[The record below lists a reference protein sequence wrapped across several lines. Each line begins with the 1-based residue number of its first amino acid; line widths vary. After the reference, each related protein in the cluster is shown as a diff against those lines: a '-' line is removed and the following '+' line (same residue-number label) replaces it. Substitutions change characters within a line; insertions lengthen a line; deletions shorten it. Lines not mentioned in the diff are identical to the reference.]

1 MAWIQ
6 ERGGSYRVFF
16 RFRGKQLTFPLGKV
30 SKQEAEAKA
39 AQVDYL
45 LLRLKQ
51 GLVELP
57 PGVDIAEFVQ
67 HDGRRRRNRRPPP
80 RVGNAPSATL
90 RDRFLATHAARTRR
104 TRLSTARIHF
114 NH

>member
-1 MAWIQ
+1 MAGLQ

-16 RFRGKQLTFPLGKV
+16 RFHGKQQTFPLGKV

-51 GLVELP
+51 RLIDLP
-57 PGVDIAEFVQ
+57 PGVDIADFLQ
-67 HDGRRRRNRRPPP
+67 HDGKPPELVP
-80 RVGNAPSATL
+80 
-90 RDRFLATHAARTRR
+90 AA
-104 TRLSTARIHF
+104 AAW
-114 NH
+114 